1 MSPMQDNLTQIPLW
15 RQLQGAAS
23 LLMAVRDGQ
32 SMTAALE
39 DVDAAL
45 RPGVQSLGFH
55 TLRWLG
61 RAEALRQ
68 QLARRPPPPEAD
80 ALLCVAL
87 ALAWNEIDVSNAEQ
101 FSDGPPLGKLAPEGL
116 EPAAPN
122 LLEQVRTGDRGEAS
136 GEPRPAR
143 PRAVREATS
152 VGARYTAHT
161 LVDQAV
167 EAAKRSEATRHQA
180 SFINGCLRRFLRER
194 DELVARTEKS
204 PQAVWNHPQWWI
216 DRVRKDHPGQWQAI
230 LQANNARAPLI
241 LRVNERKTTQAEY
254 LQALSAINIEAS
266 PVGKQGVILAS
277 AQPVPSLPGFAE
289 GHFSVQDA
297 AAQLAAPLLLEGLKA
312 GGGQGARLKI
322 LDACAAPGGK
332 TAHLLEL
339 ADCEVTALDIDARR
353 CTRIAQ
359 NLGRLGLQ
367 ARIEVAD
374 AGRPEEWWDGQPYDA
389 ILLDAPCTASGIVR
403 RHPDVRWL
411 RRPTDIAQL
420 AGIQAHLLQTLW
432 PLLRP
437 GGRLLYCTCS
447 VFRAEGDNQIQTFV
461 AHHTDALLMP
471 SPGHLLPQSGVEATV
486 FPDNLMREHDGFYY
500 AILEKRNP

>member
-1 MSPMQDNLTQIPLW
+1 MQDNPTQVPLW

-39 DVDAAL
+39 DIDAAL

-87 ALAWNEIDVSNAEQ
+87 ALIWTEE
-101 FSDGPPLGKLAPEGL
+101 GAP
-116 EPAAPN
+116 
-122 LLEQVRTGDRGEAS
+122 
-136 GEPRPAR
+136 
-143 PRAVREATS
+143 
-152 VGARYTAHT
+152 YTAHT

-167 EAAKRSEATRHQA
+167 EAAKRGDATQHQA
-180 SFINGCLRRFLRER
+180 NFINGCLRRFLRER

-216 DRVRKDHPGQWQAI
+216 DRVRKDHPGQWQAV
-230 LQANNARAPLI
+230 LQANNSRAPLI
-241 LRVNERKTTQAEY
+241 LRVNERQTTQAGY
-254 LQALSAINIEAS
+254 LQALASAGIDAS
-266 PVGKQGVILAS
+266 PVGRQGVVLA
-277 AQPVPSLPGFAE
+277 AARPVPSLPGFAE

-297 AAQLAAPLLLEGLKA
+297 AAQLAAPLLLQELIQPGEG
-312 GGGQGARLKI
+312 GARLNI

-339 ADCEVTALDIDARR
+339 ADCEVTALDIDPRR
-353 CTRIAQ
+353 CQRVGQ
-359 NLGRLGLQ
+359 NLLRLGLQ
-367 ARIEVAD
+367 AQVRVGD
-374 AGRPEEWWDGQPYDA
+374 AGQPDGWWDGRLYDG

-411 RRPTDIAQL
+411 RRPTDVAQL
-420 AGIQAHLLQTLW
+420 AAIQAKLLQTLW
-432 PLLRP
+432 PLLKP

-447 VFRAEGDNQIQTFV
+447 VFLAEGDKQIQTFLT
-461 AHHTDALLMP
+461 HHTDALLRP

-500 AILEKRNP
+500 ALLEKSDH

>member
-1 MSPMQDNLTQIPLW
+1 MQDNPTQVPLW

-39 DVDAAL
+39 DVDATL

-55 TLRWLG
+55 ALRWLG

-68 QLARRPPPPEAD
+68 QLAQRPPPPEAD

-87 ALAWNEIDVSNAEQ
+87 ALGW
-101 FSDGPPLGKLAPEGL
+101 SDQDAP
-116 EPAAPN
+116 
-122 LLEQVRTGDRGEAS
+122 
-136 GEPRPAR
+136 
-143 PRAVREATS
+143 
-152 VGARYTAHT
+152 YTMHT

-167 EAAKRSEATRHQA
+167 EAAKRSDATKHQA

-194 DELVARTEKS
+194 DALVAASERS

-216 DRVRKDHPGQWQAI
+216 DQVRKDHPTQWQAI
-230 LQANNARAPLI
+230 LQANNTRAPLI
-241 LRVNERKTTQAEY
+241 LRVNERKMTQVQY
-254 LQALSAINIEAS
+254 LNTLLAMDIGAF
-266 PVGKQGVILAS
+266 PVGEHGVVLTA
-277 AQPVPSLPGFAE
+277 ARPVTALPGFAE

-297 AAQLAAPLLLEGLKA
+297 AAQLAAPLLLEGLAPA
-312 GGGQGARLKI
+312 GEGRAPLRI

-339 ADCEVTALDIDARR
+339 ADCDVTALDIDARR
-353 CTRIAQ
+353 CERITQ
-359 NLGRLGLQ
+359 NLQRLGLH
-367 ARIEVAD
+367 AHIVVGD
-374 AGRPEEWWDGQPYDA
+374 ASKPRVWWDGQPYDG

-420 AGIQAHLLQTLW
+420 ASLQAYLLKTLW
-432 PLLRP
+432 PLVKP

-447 VFRAEGDNQIQTFV
+447 VFRAEGDQQTKTFL

-471 SPGHLLPQSGVEATV
+471 SPGHLLPQGGAGQAV
-486 FPDNLMREHDGFYY
+486 FPDNLLREHDGFYY
-500 AILEKRNP
+500 ALFEKRSL

>member
-1 MSPMQDNLTQIPLW
+1 MRLRSDEVGPAGPACRARKARPLSGGVFWAGLIQSMQDNLNQVPLW

-55 TLRWLG
+55 ALRWLG

-68 QLARRPPPPEAD
+68 QLAKRPPPPEAD
-80 ALLCVAL
+80 ALLCVVL
-87 ALAWNEIDVSNAEQ
+87 ALIWN
-101 FSDGPPLGKLAPEGL
+101 PENS
-116 EPAAPN
+116 P
-122 LLEQVRTGDRGEAS
+122 
-136 GEPRPAR
+136 
-143 PRAVREATS
+143 
-152 VGARYTAHT
+152 YTPHT

-167 EAAKRSEATRHQA
+167 EAAKHSDATTHQA

-194 DELVARTEKS
+194 DELVAITDKS

-216 DRVRKDHPGQWQAI
+216 DRVRKDHPDHWQAI
-230 LQANNARAPLI
+230 LRANNTRAPLI
-241 LRVNERKTTQAEY
+241 LRINERKITPQQY
-254 LQALSAINIEAS
+254 LQALAAMDIEAH
-266 PVGKQGVILAS
+266 PVGQYGVVLVN
-277 AQPVPSLPGFAE
+277 AQPIPSLPGFAE

-297 AAQLAAPLLLEGLKA
+297 AAQLAAPLLLKGLA
-312 GGGQGARLKI
+312 PLNSGNRLNI

-339 ADCEVTALDIDARR
+339 VDADVTALDIDARR
-353 CTRIAQ
+353 CERIGQ
-359 NLGRLGLQ
+359 NLQRLGLQ
-367 ARIEVAD
+367 AHTVVGD
-374 AGRPEEWWDGQPYDA
+374 AGQPSTWWNGTLFDA

-420 AGIQAHLLQTLW
+420 AALQAQLLDTLW
-432 PLLRP
+432 PLLKL
-437 GGRLLYCTCS
+437 GGRFVYCTCS
-447 VFRAEGDNQIQTFV
+447 VFRAEGDAQIQTFV
-461 AHHTDALLMP
+461 AHHTDAVLMP
-471 SPGHLLPQSGVEATV
+471 SPGHLLPQNSATSPV
-486 FPDNLMREHDGFYY
+486 FPDNLGGEHDGFYY
-500 AILEKRNP
+500 ALLEKRNA

>member
-1 MSPMQDNLTQIPLW
+1 MQDNPTQVPLW

-39 DVDAAL
+39 DVDAML

-55 TLRWLG
+55 ALRWLG

-68 QLARRPPPPEAD
+68 QLAQRPPPPEAD

-87 ALAWNEIDVSNAEQ
+87 ALGW
-101 FSDGPPLGKLAPEGL
+101 SDQDAP
-116 EPAAPN
+116 
-122 LLEQVRTGDRGEAS
+122 
-136 GEPRPAR
+136 
-143 PRAVREATS
+143 
-152 VGARYTAHT
+152 YTMHT

-167 EAAKRSEATRHQA
+167 EAAKRSEATKHQA

-194 DELVARTEKS
+194 DALVAVSERS

-216 DRVRKDHPGQWQAI
+216 DQVRKDHPAHWQAI
-230 LQANNARAPLI
+230 LQANNTRAPLI
-241 LRVNERKTTQAEY
+241 LRINQRKTTQAHY
-254 LQALSAINIEAS
+254 LNTLLAMDIGAF
-266 PVGKQGVILAS
+266 PVGEHGVVLTA
-277 AQPVPSLPGFAE
+277 ARPVTALPGFAE

-297 AAQLAAPLLLEGLKA
+297 AAQLAAPLLLDGLASAGEGKVPL
-312 GGGQGARLKI
+312 RI

-339 ADCEVTALDIDARR
+339 ADCDVTALDIDARR
-353 CTRIAQ
+353 CERIAQ
-359 NLGRLGLQ
+359 NLQRLGLN
-367 ARIEVAD
+367 ADIVVGD
-374 AGRPEEWWDGQPYDA
+374 AGKPKAWWDGRLYDG

-420 AGIQAHLLQTLW
+420 AGLQAHLLKTLW
-432 PLLRP
+432 PLVKP

-447 VFRAEGDNQIQTFV
+447 VFRAEGDQQTQTFL

-471 SPGHLLPQSGVEATV
+471 SPGHLLPQSGAGQAD
-486 FPDNLMREHDGFYY
+486 FPDNLLREHDGFYY
-500 AILEKRNP
+500 ALLEKRSL

>member
-1 MSPMQDNLTQIPLW
+1 MQDNPTQVPLW

-39 DVDAAL
+39 DVDATL

-55 TLRWLG
+55 ALRWLG

-68 QLARRPPPPEAD
+68 QLAQRPPPPEAD

-87 ALAWNEIDVSNAEQ
+87 ALGW
-101 FSDGPPLGKLAPEGL
+101 SDQDAP
-116 EPAAPN
+116 
-122 LLEQVRTGDRGEAS
+122 
-136 GEPRPAR
+136 
-143 PRAVREATS
+143 
-152 VGARYTAHT
+152 YTMHT

-167 EAAKRSEATRHQA
+167 EAAKRSDATKHQA

-194 DELVARTEKS
+194 DALVAASERS

-216 DRVRKDHPGQWQAI
+216 DQVRKDHPTQWQAI
-230 LQANNARAPLI
+230 LQANNTRAPLI
-241 LRVNERKTTQAEY
+241 LRVNERKMTQVQY
-254 LQALSAINIEAS
+254 LNTLLAMDIGAF
-266 PVGKQGVILAS
+266 PVGEHGVVLTA
-277 AQPVPSLPGFAE
+277 ARPVTALPGFAE

-297 AAQLAAPLLLEGLKA
+297 AAQLAAPLLLEGLAPA
-312 GGGQGARLKI
+312 GEGRAPLRI

-339 ADCEVTALDIDARR
+339 ADCDVTALDIDARR
-353 CTRIAQ
+353 CERITQ
-359 NLGRLGLQ
+359 NLQRLGLH
-367 ARIEVAD
+367 AHIVVGD
-374 AGRPEEWWDGQPYDA
+374 ASKPRFWWDGQPYDG

-420 AGIQAHLLQTLW
+420 ASLQAYLLKTLW
-432 PLLRP
+432 PLVKP

-447 VFRAEGDNQIQTFV
+447 VFRAEGDQQTKTFL

-471 SPGHLLPQSGVEATV
+471 SPGHLLPQGGAGQAV
-486 FPDNLMREHDGFYY
+486 FPDNLLREHDGFYY
-500 AILEKRNP
+500 ALFEKRSL